1 MRFTCEKSTLVS
13 AISVASRT
21 VAQKSTLPAIEGI
34 YCRASL
40 DLQLTGYNLETAIT
54 VSAQADIQ
62 EQGACILPA
71 RLLFDIIRR
80 LPEGPVSVRV
90 DDHYKVNIRAG
101 FSNFNIS
108 ASNAEDYPELPDVES
123 RNGVSIPQSALREMI
138 SGTIFA
144 VSENQSRPIHTG
156 CLFEVDET
164 TISVVAVD
172 GYRLARRTYHLKEPT
187 GRTMQFVVP
196 AAALKEV
203 EKILGEEDTVTFTL
217 GPKHILF
224 EMGNATLIC
233 RLLEGDFLD
242 WRRVVPTDCPVK
254 LTANVD
260 DLAVTIDRVGLI
272 VTEKLKS
279 PVRCL
284 FGTMWPPSA
293 PPQPLARRRTNAPLP
308 ETERSWKLG
317 STAAIWRTPCG
328 PYPAKRSAWSS
339 RMASVPLFLRRC
351 GKRMTLHTWSCR
363 YACAPTEE
371 ENALK
376 VIVKRKE
383 PQSKQVPI
391 STEFIRL
398 EALLK
403 LADAVPSGGMAKNL
417 IQDGQVLVNGEV
429 CTMRG
434 KKLRPGDTA
443 SCLGATYAVTV
454 HEA

>member
-1 MRFTCEKSTLVS
+1 M
-13 AISVASRT
+13 
-21 VAQKSTLPAIEGI
+21 
-34 YCRASL
+34 
-40 DLQLTGYNLETAIT
+40 TGYNLETAIT

-203 EKILGEEDTVTFTL
+203 EK
-217 GPKHILF
+217 
-224 EMGNATLIC
+224 N
-233 RLLEGDFLD
+233 
-242 WRRVVPTDCPVK
+242 
-254 LTANVD
+254 
-260 DLAVTIDRVGLI
+260 
-272 VTEKLKS
+272 
-279 PVRCL
+279 
-284 FGTMWPPSA
+284 
-293 PPQPLARRRTNAPLP
+293 
-308 ETERSWKLG
+308 
-317 STAAIWRTPCG
+317 
-328 PYPAKRSAWSS
+328 
-339 RMASVPLFLRRC
+339 
-351 GKRMTLHTWSCR
+351 
-363 YACAPTEE
+363 
-371 ENALK
+371 
-376 VIVKRKE
+376 
-383 PQSKQVPI
+383 
-391 STEFIRL
+391 
-398 EALLK
+398 
-403 LADAVPSGGMAKNL
+403 SG
-417 IQDGQVLVNGEV
+417 
-429 CTMRG
+429 
-434 KKLRPGDTA
+434 
-443 SCLGATYAVTV
+443 
-454 HEA
+454 